1 MSATRRVYTKEY
13 RVNAVK
19 LAQDIGRDAAAKELG
34 IPVGTIDN
42 WLAAVRNGKLDMG
55 PGSQT
60 PETAL
65 TLAAKLKEAER
76 EIHNLEVENRR
87 LQRTNEILDKAARF
101 FAASQEK

>member
-1 MSATRRVYTKEY
+1 
-13 RVNAVK
+13 
-19 LAQDIGRDAAAKELG
+19 
-34 IPVGTIDN
+34 
-42 WLAAVRNGKLDMG
+42 MG

>member
-1 MSATRRVYTKEY
+1 MSAIRRIYIQEY

-19 LAQDIGRDAAAKELG
+19 LARDIGRDTAAKELG

-42 WLAAVRNGKLDMG
+42 WLAAARSGKFDMAAA
-55 PGSQT
+55 SQT

-76 EIHNLEVENRR
+76 KIHNY
-87 LQRTNEILDKAARF
+87 
-101 FAASQEK
+101 

>member
-1 MSATRRVYTKEY
+1 MSTIRKIYTPEY

-19 LAQDIGRDAAAKELG
+19 LSRDIGRDTAAKELG
-34 IPVGTIDN
+34 IPMGTLDN
-42 WLAAVRNGKLDMG
+42 WIAAAKNGKLDMG
-55 PGSQT
+55 AGSQT

-76 EIHNLEVENRR
+76 QIHNLEVENRR